1 MFETYRKKS
10 HSKVRATFTFWV
22 DKSWSKVP
30 KMVHFVFRSLKLK
43 VKQYYQT
50 CHFWRKIPKLKY
62 SNSTFSA
69 IFKHCEINEA
79 LIEFVS
85 KQQSETFLFIFAK
98 LRSWMSCLAVGNDF
112 SWLRLHTSYYEEQ
125 AANFRLLTV
134 RSPFIVLKVAQLIW
148 ASSLY
153 IFETWCPEADVWR
166 ETNSLGLKP
175 GMHNNRRHHRQKCKP
190 LLKSPCEW
198 WRG

>member
-1 MFETYRKKS
+1 MTFINNALWLLHVWNQHCQMMANKSCYRENSIFQLNWNLIQITKMFGYIHKIHSVWNLQKKS

-112 SWLRLHTSYYEEQ
+112 SWLRLHT
-125 AANFRLLTV
+125 
-134 RSPFIVLKVAQLIW
+134 RSKQPTFACFLQFAPP
-148 ASSLY
+148 SL
-153 IFETWCPEADVWR
+153 FWK
-166 ETNSLGLKP
+166 L
-175 GMHNNRRHHRQKCKP
+175 HN
-190 LLKSPCEW
+190 
-198 WRG
+198 